1 MRLEQI
7 WQEISPRL
15 STNLLPSQK
24 GTGSFKM
31 NTSAISFYEN
41 ENRHTIWPR
50 NSIGE
55 KYVPKEAFSRM
66 IIAVLFIIVKK
77 QNKNKTQDT
86 TWMPTS
92 RGAVHQYNKEGCK
105 TSKKDEEN
113 LSVCTKYTQDFI
125 QWKEASCPTKSA
137 NVMTPF
143 TQNKTKCQPNKSMEL
158 DMTIDVC

>member
-31 NTSAISFYEN
+31 NTSAISFCEN

-66 IIAVLFIIVKK
+66 IIAVLLIIVKK

-92 RGAVHQYNKEGCK
+92 RGAVHQYNKEGCT
-105 TSKKDEEN
+105 TSKKDEGN
-113 LSVCTKYTQDFI
+113 LSVCTEVYSRLYPMKGSKLSNKERKCDDTIYTEQN
-125 QWKEASCPTKSA
+125 QMPTK
-137 NVMTPF
+137 
-143 TQNKTKCQPNKSMEL
+143 
-158 DMTIDVC
+158 

>member
-55 KYVPKEAFSRM
+55 KYVPKEASSRM
-66 IIAVLFIIVKK
+66 VIAVLFIIAKK
-77 QNKNKTQDT
+77 TKTKHKTQLECPPVGEQYINT
-86 TWMPTS
+86 ITK
-92 RGAVHQYNKEGCK
+92 AVQHLKRMREICPCV
-105 TSKKDEEN
+105 
-113 LSVCTKYTQDFI
+113 LKYTQDFI

-137 NVMTPF
+137 NVMIPV